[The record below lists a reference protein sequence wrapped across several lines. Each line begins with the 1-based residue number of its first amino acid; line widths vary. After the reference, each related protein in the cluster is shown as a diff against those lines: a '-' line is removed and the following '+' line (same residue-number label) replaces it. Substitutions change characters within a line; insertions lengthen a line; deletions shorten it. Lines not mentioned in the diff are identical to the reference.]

1 MLAVEEMKPV
11 VLASKEE
18 VLVYSVVAVMVLV
31 AAAGEVPAPDCLCRG
46 HDCAQHC
53 DHYFVVGSNNYYS

>member
-18 VLVYSVVAVMVLV
+18 ALVYSVVTARVLT
-31 AAAGEVPAPDCLCRG
+31 AAAGAVPAPDCLYRRR
-46 HDCAQHC
+46 DCAQHC
-53 DHYFVVGSNNYYS
+53 NHYFVVGSNNYYS

>member
-1 MLAVEEMKPV
+1 MFAVEEMKSV
-11 VLASKEE
+11 ALASEEE
-18 VLVYSVVAVMVLV
+18 VLVCSGVTARVPAVG
-31 AAAGEVPAPDCLCRG
+31 AGEAPAPDCLCRG